1 MGHPQIAA
9 FARIAKGSPKPAR
22 TIGGQITRLTRGTHD
37 IRYDPVHDEI
47 LLAAPHAD
55 AILTFRGGADG
66 AVAPIRILQGAKTQI
81 QADRLDVDPIH
92 NEIFIPAGDRI
103 LVFPREAEGDVAPIR
118 VIRGPDTGLRRSSYL
133 AVDTVH
139 DLLVVGA
146 YAKTAASIKDETDVK
161 LLFFGRTDEGNVKPR
176 GEILIPQIGPQRTS
190 EQLIGQ
196 MQVYPPKGW
205 VIVPLPGAD
214 RSWESG
220 EFTPFIGV
228 WSIND
233 RGLLQPRWKL
243 GGTKTTLLRPRGV
256 VLEPKS
262 KEFIVSDMRQNAILT
277 FSFPELF

>member
-1 MGHPQIAA
+1 M
-9 FARIAKGSPKPAR
+9 AKGSPQPKR

-66 AVAPIRILQGAKTQI
+66 HEAPIRILQGQKTQI
-81 QADRLDVDPIH
+81 QGDRVDVDPVH
-92 NEIFIPAGDRI
+92 NELFVPAGDRV
-103 LVFPREAEGDVAPIR
+103 LVFPREAQGNVAPIR
-118 VIRGPDTGLRRSSYL
+118 VIRGPDTGLRRSAYL
-133 AVDTVH
+133 AVDPVH

-146 YAKTAASIKDETDVK
+146 YAKTKTSIKDETDVK
-161 LLFFGRTDEGNVKPR
+161 LLFFARTDEGNAKPR
-176 GEILIPQIGPQRTS
+176 GEILIPNIGPQRTS

-220 EFTPFIGV
+220 NFTPFLGI

-233 RGLLQPRWKL
+233 RGVVPPRWKL
-243 GGTKTTLLRPRGV
+243 GGKKTTLLRPRGV
-256 VLEPKS
+256 VLDPGH
-262 KEFIVSDMRQNAILT
+262 KEFVVSDMRQNAILT
-277 FSFPELF
+277 YAFPELF